1 MRRRPSANV
10 IVVGNSAA
18 AAGYLVIEL
27 GLTPRSAWLRI
38 ARGVPPMG
46 DLVLARLCALAIVHN
61 ENEKGKGK
69 GKEVDDGS
77 AAGAQAVACASLG
90 EEGRT
95 GCGYRQFSISPHSRQ
110 SSRVRARAESGL
122 RHVVVIQLVK

>member
-1 MRRRPSANV
+1 MRAVRRRPSANV
-10 IVVGNSAA
+10 IVVGDSA
-18 AAGYLVIEL
+18 AAGYLVVEL

-38 ARGVPPMG
+38 AGGVSPMR

-69 GKEVDDGS
+69 EVDDGS
-77 AAGAQAVACASLG
+77 AVGAQAVACASLG

-95 GCGYRQFSISPHSRQ
+95 GCEY
-110 SSRVRARAESGL
+110 
-122 RHVVVIQLVK
+122 

>member
-1 MRRRPSANV
+1 M
-10 IVVGNSAA
+10 
-18 AAGYLVIEL
+18 
-27 GLTPRSAWLRI
+27 
-38 ARGVPPMG
+38 
-46 DLVLARLCALAIVHN
+46 LARLCALTIVHN

-95 GCGYRQFSISPHSRQ
+95 GCGYRQFSISPRTGLIMSKEMGPRDLQVAYVLEHGQ
-110 SSRVRARAESGL
+110 ETLSGGSPL
-122 RHVVVIQLVK
+122 

>member
-1 MRRRPSANV
+1 
-10 IVVGNSAA
+10 
-18 AAGYLVIEL
+18 
-27 GLTPRSAWLRI
+27 
-38 ARGVPPMG
+38 MG

-61 ENEKGKGK
+61 ENEKGKGKGK

-95 GCGYRQFSISPHSRQ
+95 GCGYRQFSFTALASEF
-110 SSRVRARAESGL
+110 AG
-122 RHVVVIQLVK
+122 